1 MCSKDIIKN
10 AVARVTL
17 LFPSLKCLRRN
28 YSLTSFSNELKCIE
42 SIPFCFAKKDL
53 KMKDNV
59 TRGSISCRLF
69 SIVRPFPELL
79 FVKDE

>member
-59 TRGSISCRLF
+59 ARGSISCCLF
-69 SIVRPFPELL
+69 SIIRPFSESL
-79 FVKDE
+79 FVKGD

>member
-28 YSLTSFSNELKCIE
+28 YSLASFSNELKCIE
-42 SIPFCFAKKDL
+42 SIPFCFAKKIFE
-53 KMKDNV
+53 NE
-59 TRGSISCRLF
+59 R
-69 SIVRPFPELL
+69 
-79 FVKDE
+79 